1 MPDPNL
7 ERTLPG
13 FEGAVAHPLPPGPDP
28 SSDPDDEKS
37 GFFEEKLL
45 KFALEKIQSEGRGSD
60 PGVHVQEDED
70 EYAEESADSV
80 APLDAVPQDW
90 PHGFVKPFRRR
101 SCALTNAVSP
111 CINKATSHLHQLQDK
126 IERWFQEKTIEI
138 MSEYGESAAGRI
150 TVEPPP
156 IAGIL
161 SSGLEASP
169 QAKSSTTQTKKQLR
183 FAARSASSSS
193 SSIGALERR
202 LLGASSSN
210 ETSTVGTLE
219 VRGYGASMED
229 EEEEEP
235 EVLEA
240 VPELPYLGA
249 EEVID
254 EVMALLGRLEADRLD
269 TESKLV
275 EEKQKGKRLQVKI
288 DMLSHRRMV
297 ELPLSVQREHEACAM
312 DISELHWHVNY
323 KTRQNQ
329 RNLTKAEVAERLN
342 TNVKEDIGFTQKHC
356 PLVEEKLDLEMDSM
370 ARIRQAQHETDGE
383 LEQTLGR
390 LRKTEE
396 KFQEALD
403 KANVERQAIEKG
415 LNQVRQQLKQLL
427 AELNRAQAM
436 NTAYTQKVFDTRK
449 KIEDSQ
455 NTFQLLT
462 EQLENSHAQEAMQGI
477 KVKDF
482 QKKIQEQEYEHSRLY
497 EICHKCR
504 TERTKMQ
511 EDFEEENTN
520 LDITVEQKLQYCRDV
535 QVRNRDAKVDIE
547 EMMDKLNECER
558 QKVLDEKSTGR
569 IHKEMEKMKEQMS
582 VIQEEFESV
591 QAINNA
597 IKDTVAK
604 EQEKARSIED
614 QLKTTADALK
624 KQVKEEMHTST
635 ILKARITS
643 DTSDHER
650 LQLEAKKKQD
660 KVTKKVDEIEN
671 AVSIVEED
679 VVKRRKTHAETR
691 KVRVDLEAQLAEVTQ
706 RHQKLDQEV
715 SKRKAE
721 LQPVEKKLKD
731 KHAVVSQKLETMKK
745 KLEMMKTK
753 RNEMERSLVV
763 MNKLTV
769 TTEDAIAELEQEL
782 EELNIQ
788 IQDLQRSEDMLRSSL
803 NDVTSRRSGLES
815 QHRKHM
821 DERSSVLSQNQENLE
836 EALQYN
842 KKVAEAYRSLMNEK
856 LDIKDTLLQEMDA
869 RVKMESSLKD
879 LKELS
884 GLQSRL
890 HLALVQYFDLRGAYN
905 QAGLAR
911 MEQVGQETGKRIL
924 VLQDGM
930 NDAVKEITGFLKGQ
944 LDGSAAREVSE
955 AAAKALRE
963 ETHTPMPGV
972 VREDTRTSA
981 IKAT

>member
-13 FEGAVAHPLPPGPDP
+13 FEGAVAHPLPPRPDP

-403 KANVERQAIEKG
+403 KANEALDKANVERQAIEKG

-597 IKDTVAK
+597 IKDTHEMA
-604 EQEKARSIED
+604 ITH
-614 QLKTTADALK
+614 QLKKEVAQEDTGLKVVVDLLHADFFGTDLTLDSVPDEEHHYYLPDVDDTTADALK

-731 KHAVVSQKLETMKK
+731 Q
-745 KLEMMKTK
+745 
-753 RNEMERSLVV
+753 
-763 MNKLTV
+763 
-769 TTEDAIAELEQEL
+769 
-782 EELNIQ
+782 
-788 IQDLQRSEDMLRSSL
+788 
-803 NDVTSRRSGLES
+803 
-815 QHRKHM
+815 
-821 DERSSVLSQNQENLE
+821 
-836 EALQYN
+836 
-842 KKVAEAYRSLMNEK
+842 
-856 LDIKDTLLQEMDA
+856 
-869 RVKMESSLKD
+869 
-879 LKELS
+879 
-884 GLQSRL
+884 
-890 HLALVQYFDLRGAYN
+890 
-905 QAGLAR
+905 
-911 MEQVGQETGKRIL
+911 
-924 VLQDGM
+924 
-930 NDAVKEITGFLKGQ
+930 
-944 LDGSAAREVSE
+944 
-955 AAAKALRE
+955 
-963 ETHTPMPGV
+963 
-972 VREDTRTSA
+972 
-981 IKAT
+981 

>member
-7 ERTLPG
+7 ERSLPG
-13 FEGAVAHPLPPGPDP
+13 FEGAVAHPLP
-28 SSDPDDEKS
+28 SSASDHDHDGEKS
-37 GFFEEKLL
+37 GFYEEKLL
-45 KFALEKIQSEGRGSD
+45 KFALEKIQGDGGRGD
-60 PGVHVQEDED
+60 EPGGQVQEEEN
-70 EYAEESADSV
+70 EYEEELADSV
-80 APLDAVPQDW
+80 APLDTFPQDW
-90 PHGFVKPFRRR
+90 PYGFVKPFRRR

-138 MSEYGESAAGRI
+138 MSEYGDSVAGRI

-161 SSGLEASP
+161 SSGMDASP
-169 QAKSSTTQTKKQLR
+169 PAKSGTTQTKKQLR
-183 FAARSASSSS
+183 FAPPSASSSS
-193 SSIGALERR
+193 SSIRALERR

-219 VRGYGASMED
+219 VRGYGASMLD

-235 EVLEA
+235 EEPIA

-269 TESKLV
+269 TENKLV
-275 EEKQKGKRLQVKI
+275 EEKQKGKRLQAKI

-329 RNLTKAEVAERLN
+329 RTLTKAQVAERLN

-383 LEQTLGR
+383 LEQTMER

-396 KFQEALD
+396 KFQDSLD
-403 KANVERQAIEKG
+403 KANMERQAIEKG

-427 AELNRAQAM
+427 AEMNRAQAM

-455 NTFQLLT
+455 HNFQVLT

-504 TERTKMQ
+504 TERNKMQ
-511 EDFEEENTN
+511 EEFEEENSN
-520 LDITVEQKLQYCRDV
+520 LDIAVEQKLQYCREV

-558 QKVLDEKSTGR
+558 QKIVDEKSTGR

-604 EQEKARSIED
+604 EQEKAKSIED

-643 DTSDHER
+643 DTSDHDR

-679 VVKRRKTHAETR
+679 IIKRRKTHADTR
-691 KVRVDLEAQLAEVTQ
+691 KVRVDLESQLSEVTQ
-706 RHQKLDQEV
+706 RHQKLDQER
-715 SKRKAE
+715 SKRKGE

-731 KHAVVSQKLETMKK
+731 EHAVMSQKLETMKK

-753 RNEMERSLVV
+753 RNEMERSLVI
-763 MNKLTV
+763 MNKITV
-769 TTEDAIAELEQEL
+769 TTENAIAELQQEL

-788 IQDLQRSEDMLRSSL
+788 IQDLQRTEDMLRSSL
-803 NDVTSRRSGLES
+803 NEVTSRRSGLDG

-836 EALQYN
+836 DALQYN
-842 KKVAEAYRSLMNEK
+842 KKLAEEYRRLMDEK
-856 LDIKDTLLQEMDA
+856 LNVKDTQLQEMDA

-911 MEQVGQETGKRIL
+911 MEAVGQETGKRIL

-930 NDAVKEITGFLKGQ
+930 NDAVQEITGFLKGQ

-963 ETHTPMPGV
+963 ESHTPLPGV

-981 IKAT
+981 IKA